1 MIDGSWA
8 AFGPGETVRLN
19 YFDWGPRMHRRRMVC
34 VHGLTRQGRD
44 FDELAKG
51 MSKVRRIV
59 CPDLVGRG
67 RSGWLTEKTLYNLD
81 TYVSHM
87 SGLLE
92 HLGFEGIDWVGTSLG
107 GLIGMRLAAERP
119 ELIRRLI
126 LNDIGP
132 ELQFEGMKNIATY
145 VGKDPRFRRLGEVA
159 EYLKKVHADFGAL
172 TDVQW
177 SEMTTHSVMRVEEGG
192 YALHYDPAIGLPFKS
207 LTKPQPPAW
216 DMWEKIECPVLLLRG
231 ERSTLLSRATADRM
245 AKSGPKAEVVEIKGV
260 GHAPALMSEDQIAIV
275 RDFITAGDEDDEKD
289 GAPQPT

>member
-107 GLIGMRLAAERP
+107 
-119 ELIRRLI
+119 
-126 LNDIGP
+126 
-132 ELQFEGMKNIATY
+132 
-145 VGKDPRFRRLGEVA
+145 
-159 EYLKKVHADFGAL
+159 
-172 TDVQW
+172 
-177 SEMTTHSVMRVEEGG
+177 
-192 YALHYDPAIGLPFKS
+192 
-207 LTKPQPPAW
+207 
-216 DMWEKIECPVLLLRG
+216 
-231 ERSTLLSRATADRM
+231 
-245 AKSGPKAEVVEIKGV
+245 
-260 GHAPALMSEDQIAIV
+260 
-275 RDFITAGDEDDEKD
+275 
-289 GAPQPT
+289 